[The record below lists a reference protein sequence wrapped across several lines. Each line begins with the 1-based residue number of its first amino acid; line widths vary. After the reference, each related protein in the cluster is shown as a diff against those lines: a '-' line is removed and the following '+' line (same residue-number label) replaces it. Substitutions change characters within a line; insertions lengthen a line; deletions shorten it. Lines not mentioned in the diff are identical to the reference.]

1 MNGDVISYVNISN
14 VDQEDGGLYR
24 CEARNEAGSV
34 HHSEQVYIVGSPFI
48 KPLGNITVQ
57 AGDTLTIRCPVTGYP
72 IQRITWSKGDLILLL
87 LFSPLSFILIFSLVS
102 WDLHP
107 SK

>member
-72 IQRITWSKGDLILLL
+72 IQRITWSKGDLILFASFFLHYPS
-87 LFSPLSFILIFSLVS
+87 FSFSFLVS
-102 WDLHP
+102 WDSHL
-107 SK
+107 